1 MSIPCRSNK
10 IVKPL
15 TTLALAESCREDKVV
30 HANFSRSLTTAINT
44 LQQ

>member
-30 HANFSRSLTTAINT
+30 HANCAPSMVHL
-44 LQQ
+44 